1 MQTSFR
7 TVNSASS
14 KGLNSVLLLKNNPLP
29 LRSHAY
35 TLDKQPHSQPPAGP
49 RVNAFARLDHHLQH
63 ACRARTVRHHHQ
75 RHPARHAHAHPPGSA
90 FAWILITTLLPY
102 FGFILYLLFGDVR
115 SVNSE
120 PRVFAS
126 ISRTL
131 RSSRARSS
139 LLRGR
144 CRATSPDTAR
154 SYIWRPAWG
163 TFP

>member
-1 MQTSFR
+1 MPSLDSIITFSTLAALVQF
-7 TVNSASS
+7 
-14 KGLNSVLLLKNNPLP
+14 GIIISVI
-29 LRSHAY
+29 LRVML
-35 TLDKQPHSQPPAGP
+35 T
-49 RVNAFARLDHHLQH
+49 R
-63 ACRARTVRHHHQ
+63 
-75 RHPARHAHAHPPGSA
+75 HPPGSA

-102 FGFILYLLFGDVR
+102 FGFILYLLFGER
-115 SVNSE
+115 
-120 PRVFAS
+120 PIGQLRATRFRKHLAHL
-126 ISRTL
+126 I